1 MINDSISDFFTR
13 IRNASLVRRKKVY
26 VPYNRTNKSL
36 VNILLRQ
43 GFIEDFRITASQLIL
58 VLKYKNNEPII
69 SNLKRISRPGCRLY
83 VNAKNLPQSL
93 QIFGRLG
100 VVILS
105 TSKGILS
112 DREASHY
119 KIGGEVIGFVS

>member
-13 IRNASLVRRKKVY
+13 IRNASLVRLKKVS

-36 VNILLRQ
+36 VNILLRH
-43 GFIEDFRITASQLIL
+43 GFIEDFKVTSSQLFL
-58 VLKYKNNEPII
+58 FLKYKNNEPII
-69 SNLKRISRPGCRLY
+69 LNLKRISKPGCRLY
-83 VNAKNLPQSL
+83 VNATNLPQV
-93 QIFGRLG
+93 FGRLG
-100 VVILS
+100 VIILS

-119 KIGGEVIGFVS
+119 KIGGEIIGFIS

>member
-13 IRNASLVRRKKVY
+13 VRNANLIRRKKVFI
-26 VPYNRTNKSL
+26 PNNRTNKSL
-36 VNILLRQ
+36 GNILLRH
-43 GFIEDFRITASQLIL
+43 GFIEDLTVASSQLIL
-58 VLKYKNNEPII
+58 ILKYKNNQPII
-69 SNLKRISRPGCRLY
+69 LNLKRLSRPGCRLY
-83 VNAKNLPQSL
+83 VNAKNTP

-112 DREASHY
+112 DREAAHH
-119 KIGGEVIGFVS
+119 KIGGEILGFIS